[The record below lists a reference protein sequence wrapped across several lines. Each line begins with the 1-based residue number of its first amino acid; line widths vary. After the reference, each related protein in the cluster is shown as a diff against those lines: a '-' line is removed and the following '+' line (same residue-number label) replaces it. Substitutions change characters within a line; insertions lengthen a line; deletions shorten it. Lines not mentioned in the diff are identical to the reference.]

1 MIIKF
6 VFLPTQK
13 IYFMQEASIT
23 GLFRI
28 IVIIMLIY
36 YGLKIIGR
44 FVFPMLLKRTMS
56 KMEERFREQ
65 QGTAPTPEEEVG
77 KTTIDTKPRTQK
89 KSTDDSGDYID
100 FEEVE

>member
-1 MIIKF
+1 
-6 VFLPTQK
+6 
-13 IYFMQEASIT
+13 MQEAAFTNFIKT
-23 GLFRI
+23 I
-28 IVIIMLIY
+28 AIIMLIY

-56 KMEERFREQ
+56 KMEKRFREQ
-65 QGTAPTPEEEVG
+65 QGAAAPPTEEVG
-77 KTTIDTKPRTQK
+77 KTTIDIKPNTQK

>member
-1 MIIKF
+1 
-6 VFLPTQK
+6 
-13 IYFMQEASIT
+13 MQEAAFVNFIRT
-23 GLFRI
+23 
-28 IVIIMLIY
+28 IVIIMLVY

-56 KMEERFREQ
+56 KMEERFKEQ
-65 QGTAPTPEEEVG
+65 QGAASPPEEEVG
-77 KTTIDTKPRTQK
+77 KTTIDTKPTTQK